1 MLNFIN
7 FPSRDNQSCILFQ
20 LCSSAPIKTV
30 DIKVTNSGL
39 MKKLGEIS
47 EKVKAIQG
55 VNSKWMDEFIEV
67 INTYDTDN
75 LFRVHIENEVCTK
88 IELSNLYLRN

>member
-1 MLNFIN
+1 
-7 FPSRDNQSCILFQ
+7 
-20 LCSSAPIKTV
+20 
-30 DIKVTNSGL
+30 

>member
-1 MLNFIN
+1 MLSFIN
-7 FPSRDNQSCILFQ
+7 FPSKDNQSCILFQ
-20 LCSSAPIKTV
+20 LCSSAPTKTEDLKMV
-30 DIKVTNSGL
+30 GWNFP
-39 MKKLGEIS
+39 KKLGEVS

-55 VNSKWMDEFIEV
+55 VNLKWVDEFIEV